1 MENKFWVKDVEWEY
15 FNNGGIK
22 IIHIPTGISEEGY
35 YFDCYTK
42 YTLTAALVRL
52 EQEVN
57 KHYEN
62 ENKKISTDLKT

>member
-22 IIHIPTGISEEGY
+22 ITHIPTGISEEGY
-35 YFDCYTK
+35 YFDCYTE
-42 YTLTAALVRL
+42 YTLTALVRL